1 MSQDTQAKVDLILSK
16 FDEMNERLQRLESQ
30 QNIAEAGEKRGTGV
44 IPFPS
49 YLDEQRG
56 KMKRLIVSTELIKKA
71 VEDAEG
77 IENTEVA
84 YKIF

>member
-1 MSQDTQAKVDLILSK
+1 MSEDTQAKLDK
-16 FDEMNERLQRLESQ
+16 MNERLQRLESQ
-30 QNIAEAGEKRGTGV
+30 QNIAEAGEKRGTSA
-44 IPFPS
+44 IPFHL

-56 KMKRLIVSTELIKKA
+56 RMKKLIVSTEFIKKA
-71 VEDAEG
+71 LEDAES